1 MADRDPVVDSSAD
14 LTEQLTRKVSRQATQ
29 LRNLGRELSRCV
41 DIIGMSRATKRREIK
56 SDPKGADYLNSRER
70 FEDMEQ
76 VVKSRD
82 DEITRLE
89 GLTQSNERHHKRD
102 GKKILRLESEVLMMK
117 AQAGASMHA
126 LRLTAKSRNSTA
138 DRKLI
143 TKLRCEVDSLKGH
156 IIRCH
161 ARLDV
166 ASMIEGT
173 VTSILPTFEDRY
185 NAQPITSICADARHH
200 VAPLTANWIEP
211 DPEPCG
217 AVITI
222 EKSTSSVVQYADEI
236 GIDIGATFT
245 ADSLEDE
252 VKYFED
258 SAAEFYNYDAA
269 ASTIDSS
276 SGFSPSL
283 ADENSQVMERHDKLI
298 SYVSIPANLVL
309 QHNHGIPAD
318 FMQVRPRTEWL
329 CQ

>member
-1 MADRDPVVDSSAD
+1 MADRDPVVGSSAD

-41 DIIGMSRATKRREIK
+41 DIIGISRATKRREIK

-70 FEDMEQ
+70 FDGMEQ
-76 VVKSRD
+76 VVKARD

-89 GLTQSNERHHKRD
+89 GLIQRNERHHKRD
-102 GKKILRLESEVLMMK
+102 GQKILRLESEVLMMK
-117 AQAGASMHA
+117 AQAGASMHG
-126 LRLTAKSRNSTA
+126 LRLTAKSRNSSV
-138 DRKLI
+138 DGKLI
-143 TKLRCEVDSLKGH
+143 TKLRCEVDSLKSH

-173 VTSILPTFEDRY
+173 VTPIMPTFEDQC

-200 VAPLTANWIEP
+200 IAPLTANWIEQ

-222 EKSTSSVVQYADEI
+222 ERSPSSVVQYADET

-245 ADSLEDE
+245 GDSLEDE
-252 VKYFED
+252 EKYFED
-258 SAAEFYNYDAA
+258 SAAEFCNDDVAA
-269 ASTIDSS
+269 TVIDSS
-276 SGFSPSL
+276 TRFSPSL
-283 ADENSQVMERHDKLI
+283 AGENIQVMEMRDKLMSI
-298 SYVSIPANLVL
+298 SANLVL

-318 FMQVRPRTEWL
+318 FVQVRPRTEWL